1 MTARNAR
8 LALVVRQPK
17 STAPPPSAT
26 APAVPSNDRFAQ
38 PAFSTV
44 AVGTQA
50 RRVLRACL
58 NELPERYR
66 TTLWLSDVEQQSI
79 QNVAAA
85 LAIPVPLASARV
97 ERARHMLAKA
107 LCRLG
112 A

>member
-1 MTARNAR
+1 MAMTAGNAP

-17 STAPPPSAT
+17 LSAP
-26 APAVPSNDRFAQ
+26 
-38 PAFSTV
+38 FSPV
-44 AVGTQA
+44 AVGAQA

-66 TTLWLSDVEQQSI
+66 TTLWLSEVEQQSI
-79 QNVAAA
+79 QKVAAA

-112 A
+112 ASARPSGPARVL